1 VKRGSIESNERAGR
15 AVYPGRQG
23 ARSALTLRTVRQIHP
38 AIREDIADLT
48 TRSPLP
54 SPTLNRLGAFLLLNH
69 HGPQTYGPGNN
80 GLPFG
85 PHPHRGFETVTF
97 ILDGALS
104 HVDSVG
110 HESVIRAG
118 GVQWMTAGSGLVHNE
133 VAPDSFKQ
141 VGGPLEILQLWVNL
155 PARIKMTPPRYVGL
169 QRDAIPAITED
180 DGRVVIN
187 LISGV
192 HNGQEGPI
200 HSLTGVF
207 VSTVRLQPGGRIQFD
222 GLRGRTVFLYIVRGE
237 VRVGHHDIGA
247 FRLVELGEGDTVL
260 IEGRADAYVLFG
272 HAATINE
279 PVFSRGP
286 FVMNSDEELR
296 QAYADFRAGKFGVP
310 Q

>member
-1 VKRGSIESNERAGR
+1 V
-15 AVYPGRQG
+15 
-23 ARSALTLRTVRQIHP
+23 LTLRTVRQIHP
-38 AIREDIADLT
+38 AIRDDIGDLA

-69 HGPQTYGPGNN
+69 HGPQTYRPGNN

-97 ILDGALS
+97 ILDGALA
-104 HVDSVG
+104 HVDSGG

-133 VAPDSFKQ
+133 LAPDSFKQ
-141 VGGPLEILQLWVNL
+141 LGGPLEILQLWVNL
-155 PARIKMTPPRYVGL
+155 PARLKTTPPHYVGL
-169 QRDAIPAITED
+169 QRDAIPAIIED
-180 DGRVVIN
+180 EGRAVIN

-192 HNGQEGPI
+192 RNGQEGPI

-207 VSTVRLQPGGRIQFD
+207 MSTLRLRPGGRIQFD

-247 FRLVELGEGDTVL
+247 FRLVELGEGDIVL
-260 IEGRADAYVLFG
+260 IEGRADAYLLFG

-286 FVMNSDEELR
+286 FVMNSEEEVR

-310 Q
+310 G